1 MTPCTSRGPGL
12 TPGRVIHTPS
22 TAWSSSPVR
31 RVGGLSR
38 ANSFS
43 PPDQMG
49 SPMFS
54 PIARGR
60 REGREESD
68 TEEEEMDSSSR
79 DLRVSVTPAV
89 REPDPPCPPCP
100 IPEGEQGNL
109 TADMRPVKPPSFTR
123 QPTPSTL
130 AEQCRKWT
138 QTVTHVISASRN
150 RPYLH

>member
-1 MTPCTSRGPGL
+1 
-12 TPGRVIHTPS
+12 
-22 TAWSSSPVR
+22 
-31 RVGGLSR
+31 
-38 ANSFS
+38 
-43 PPDQMG
+43 
-49 SPMFS
+49 MFS

-109 TADMRPVKPPSFTR
+109 TADMTAGETS
-123 QPTPSTL
+123 QL
-130 AEQCRKWT
+130 Y
-138 QTVTHVISASRN
+138 QTADSIDSSRAMQEMDTDSN
-150 RPYLH
+150 LRCICK